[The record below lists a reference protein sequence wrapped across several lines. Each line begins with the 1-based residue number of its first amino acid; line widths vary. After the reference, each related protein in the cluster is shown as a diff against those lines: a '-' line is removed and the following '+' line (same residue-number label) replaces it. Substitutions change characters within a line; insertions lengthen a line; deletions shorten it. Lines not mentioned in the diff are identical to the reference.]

1 MIHYNNFNSA
11 QAAGQGQRSLPA
23 GGYIAQIQ
31 MAVYTESRNGSP
43 MLEVR
48 LDIADGEYKG
58 IFASKVQT
66 AGTWAN
72 AGTYRLTL
80 PTDPNAPADDWR
92 LQRLKGFITAVE
104 ESNPSYKW
112 RDDER
117 TLRGQFVGIL
127 YRDEEYIGTDGKKH
141 ISAKPAFFCS
151 VQRIR
156 SGQFSI
162 PRPKILTETAVNTPQ
177 TYSSVPQDEFMPVET
192 AISGDK
198 DLPF

>member
-1 MIHYNNFNSA
+1 MIHYNNFNNA
-11 QAAGQGQRSLPA
+11 QAAGQGQMSLPA

-92 LQRLKGFITAVE
+92 LQRLKGFITAIE

-141 ISAKPAFFCS
+141 VSAKPAFFCS

-177 TYSSVPQDEFMPVET
+177 TYSSVPQEEFMPVET